1 MNTYKKLLDIKLREE
16 IDSLYVSQSTK
27 DSLEKAIFGSLSFY
41 TYLPLDILKRAKN
54 DELYIDKTIDLS
66 IYAILYVAAIVCTDR
81 LIDKQLDEKISHK
94 LMIEYV
100 YFIKEHAIR
109 GIQRILGDETHFWK
123 SFDNLKQR
131 LFEYSKAKNHDFHGD
146 KEELLGHLL
155 NKSRLIEAYVTSM
168 QIIVREELEWDKIL
182 SALNKFHTAFQ
193 LVDDYEDLN
202 EDIITD
208 QLNFYLYTGKELFD
222 SSIDLD
228 HFIKLLYAEGI
239 IEQGLNLAFTI
250 SREAADEFSALEMA
264 YSLKFALILHYQIGR
279 MIVEVK
285 FLKEKAATKAELS
298 NHKLFHN
305 NIRSSINKSLTFIK
319 NRKKENNTWSDF
331 MTLAGAGTNWITAF
345 VVSMLGEF
353 PENKSFL
360 QDSLSWLEEHG
371 REYHG
376 CNILDADSVNFLI
389 KAKEM
394 MNEEILGSDIDQWKQ
409 FRHPS
414 GGFSTYIGNEITQIL
429 HVDANTDT
437 KGWTSE
443 QYCVTAVACWI
454 AKSTDNKDIYQRSL
468 SYLQQGMKPDGCIPS
483 YWWTEDLYATAFA
496 VMCGLNEK
504 PLEYLLSRQTAEG
517 YWTNMGKPSV
527 FYTSLCIKA
536 LESITDAD
544 VTIKKRIKKGV
555 KWLLSQQNDDGS
567 WDSEY
572 LLKIP
577 SPEVLDPQKIK
588 KWKKSSFGVNVI
600 TDNYERVFTTALTYN
615 ALSLY
620 KKYVA

>member
-1 MNTYKKLLDIKLREE
+1 MNPYKELLDKKLREE
-16 IDSLYVSQSTK
+16 IDSLYVSQNTK
-27 DSLEKAIFGSLSFY
+27 DNLEKAIFGSLSFY
-41 TYLPLDILKRAKN
+41 TYLPLDILKRAQN

-66 IYAILYVAAIVCTDR
+66 IYAILYVAAIVCTDK
-81 LIDKQLDEKISHK
+81 LIDKQSDGKISEK
-94 LMIEYV
+94 VLIEYI

-109 GIQRILGDETHFWK
+109 GLQRILGDETYFWK
-123 SFDNLKQR
+123 SFDNLKKR
-131 LFEYSKAKNHDFHGD
+131 LFEYSKAKNHEFHGD

-168 QIIVREELEWDKIL
+168 QVIVREDLEWDKIL

-202 EDIITD
+202 DDVITD
-208 QLNFYLYTGKELFD
+208 QLNYYLYIGKELYD
-222 SSIDLD
+222 TSKDLD

-264 YSLKFALILHYQIGR
+264 YSLKYALILHYQIGR
-279 MIVEVK
+279 MIVEIK

-298 NHKLFHN
+298 NHKLFEN
-305 NIRSSINKSLTFIK
+305 DIRSSIDKSLTFIK
-319 NRKKENNTWSDF
+319 NRKKNNNSWSDF
-331 MTLAGAGTNWITAF
+331 MTLAGSGTNWITAF

-353 PENKSFL
+353 PENKSYL
-360 QDSLSWLEEHG
+360 QDSLAWLEKQG
-371 REYHG
+371 R
-376 CNILDADSVNFLI
+376 NFVVIDADSANFLI

-394 MNEEILGSDIDQWKQ
+394 MDQEILGSDINQWKQ

-414 GGFSTYIGNEITQIL
+414 GGFSTYVGHEINKIL
-429 HVDANTDT
+429 HVDAHTDT

-454 AKSTDNKDIYQRSL
+454 AKSMDNKEVYQKSL
-468 SYLQQGMKPDGCIPS
+468 SYLQQGMRPDGSILS

-496 VMCGLNEK
+496 VMCGLDEK
-504 PLEYLLSRQTAEG
+504 PLAYLLSRQTSEG

-527 FYTSLCIKA
+527 FYTSLCVKA
-536 LESITDAD
+536 LESITAADAN
-544 VTIKKRIKKGV
+544 IRNCIEQGI

-577 SPEVLDPQKIK
+577 SPEVLDPQEIK
-588 KWKKSSFGVNVI
+588 RWKKSSFGVNVI

-620 KKYVA
+620 RKYVA